1 MNQAVLNR
9 SRNDKFLL
17 VLEIPPALKKVYD
30 TTLKDSYTADSLQF
44 TVFGSPVPNISVPNI
59 SLPYGGQ
66 NLNIS
71 STSRPTYPPL
81 PLKFLIDNG
90 YQNYWMLWK
99 WLDLF
104 NDSEYSYTDLTTK
117 LADFK
122 GNIELKNPMSDYTT
136 TFSLIGLDEY
146 NNKLISFNYKSAF
159 ITNLSEIN
167 FSYQDPS
174 EISCTATFAYN
185 QLDVKLLRDVNNS
198 PC

>member
-1 MNQAVLNR
+1 MNQAILNR

-17 VLEIPPALKKVYD
+17 VLEIPPALKAIQDNVLE
-30 TTLKDSYTADSLQF
+30 TRFNANFVEF

-59 SLPYGGQ
+59 TLPFGGQ

-71 STSRPTYPPL
+71 STARPAYPPL
-81 PLKFLIDNG
+81 PLRFLIDNG

-104 NDSEYSYTDLTTK
+104 NDSEYSYTDLTAK
-117 LADFK
+117 LDGFQN
-122 GNIELKNPMSDYTT
+122 NIELKNPMRDFTT

-146 NNKLISFNYKSAF
+146 NNKLISFDYKGAF

-167 FSYQDPS
+167 FSYQESS

-185 QLDVKLLRDVNNS
+185 QLEVKLLRDVSQS

>member
-1 MNQAVLNR
+1 MNQAILNR

-17 VLEIPPALKKVYD
+17 VLEIPNALKDVYD
-30 TTLKDSYTADSLQF
+30 TVLNDNYDADSLQF

-59 SLPYGGQ
+59 TLPYGGQ

-71 STSRPTYPPL
+71 STARPAYPPL
-81 PLKFLIDNG
+81 SLKFLIDNG

-104 NDSEYSYTDLTTK
+104 NDSENSSTELTSK
-117 LADFK
+117 RSV
-122 GNIELKNPMSDYTT
+122 NPMSDFTT
-136 TFSLIGLDEY
+136 TFSLIALDEY

-159 ITNLSEIN
+159 ITNLSDIN

-174 EISCTATFAYN
+174 EITCNVTFAYN
-185 QLDVKLLRDVNNS
+185 QLDVKLLKNVNEAT
-198 PC
+198 C

>member
-17 VLEIPPALKKVYD
+17 VLEIPPALKAIQDNVLE
-30 TTLKDSYTADSLQF
+30 TRFNANSVEF

-59 SLPYGGQ
+59 TLPFGGQ

-71 STSRPTYPPL
+71 STARPAYPPL
-81 PLKFLIDNG
+81 PLRFLIDNG

-104 NDSEYSYTDLTTK
+104 NDSEYSYTDLTAK
-117 LADFK
+117 LDSFQN
-122 GNIELKNPMSDYTT
+122 NIELKNPMRDFTT

-146 NNKLISFNYKSAF
+146 NNKLISFDYKGAF

-167 FSYQDPS
+167 FSYQESS

-185 QLDVKLLRDVNNS
+185 QLEVKLLRDVSQS